1 MRMLDMSSWA
11 NRKQNLEL
19 ETGIYLML
27 IACGN
32 SNLEGILGDS
42 DGKHISIPNF
52 LML

>member
-1 MRMLDMSSWA
+1 MLDMSSWA
-11 NRKQNLEL
+11 NRKQL